1 MIEYNRDMTQIH
13 KRLDRDEQ
21 RALWVKIQEGD
32 DDARNEVIY
41 SCLPMVVD
49 IAKRFRVNNRHVD
62 LEDMVQ
68 EGNIALMCAVEKWDV
83 ERASITT
90 VATWYIRNA
99 LIDMIHDAKYKIKN
113 PLSMSRRASEEL
125 SKIKRCDTNN
135 VNDILQKTNLKE
147 KRINKLL
154 SVDAKQRFSPEDIG
168 ELPTCEDYEEETR
181 KPCLADL
188 AVLAEATLKNSEK
201 EIFLRWSGLKGKRQ
215 GVKKIGEDLNLTR
228 KEIMCHLS
236 SAKRTLRNEAKEAQ
250 FYG

>member
-1 MIEYNRDMTQIH
+1 
-13 KRLDRDEQ
+13 
-21 RALWVKIQEGD
+21 
-32 DDARNEVIY
+32 
-41 SCLPMVVD
+41 MVVD

-135 VNDILQKTNLKE
+135 VKEILQKTNLKE

-168 ELPTCEDYEEETR
+168 EKITGEIPFYVVCEEYEEEAR

-188 AVLAEATLKNSEK
+188 AELAESTLKSSEK
-201 EIFLRWSGLKGKRQ
+201 EIFLRWSGLKGKKQ

-236 SAKRTLRNEAKEAQ
+236 SAKRTLRNKAKEVQ
-250 FYG
+250 FYA

>member
-21 RALWVKIQEGD
+21 RALWVKIQNGD

-49 IAKRFRVNNRHVD
+49 IAKRFRANNRHVD

-181 KPCLADL
+181 KPCLEDL
-188 AVLAEATLKNSEK
+188 AVLAEATLKSSEK
-201 EIFLRWSGLKGKRQ
+201 EIFLRWSGLKGKKQ

-236 SAKRTLRNEAKEAQ
+236 SAKRTLRNKAKEVQ
-250 FYG
+250 FYA

>member
-135 VNDILQKTNLKE
+135 VKDILQKTNLKE

-154 SVDAKQRFSPEDIG
+154 SVDAKQRLSPEDIG
-168 ELPTCEDYEEETR
+168 EVLTCEDYEEETR

-188 AVLAEATLKNSEK
+188 AVLAEATLKSSEK
-201 EIFLRWSGLKGKRQ
+201 EIFLRWSGLKGKKQ

-236 SAKRTLRNEAKEAQ
+236 SAKRTLRNKAKEVQ
-250 FYG
+250 FYA